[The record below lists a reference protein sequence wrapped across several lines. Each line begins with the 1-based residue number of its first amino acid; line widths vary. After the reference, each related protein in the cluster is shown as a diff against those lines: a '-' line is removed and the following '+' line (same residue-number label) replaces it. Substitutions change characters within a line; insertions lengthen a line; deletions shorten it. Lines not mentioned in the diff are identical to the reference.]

1 MISKRITLR
10 YVCQSPVKNLKQNN
24 MQFDYKYKGNSTV
37 TSSLTSTGLSFAP
50 DTSRDPTYFSGRVKH
65 PLLFRE
71 AISSLHDVVVSDLRF
86 KPRDTS
92 EYKEWEKQQED
103 QDINGGSPF
112 VQ

>member
-1 MISKRITLR
+1 
-10 YVCQSPVKNLKQNN
+10 